1 MEELLSCIKDLF
13 CEIHRYFK
21 KNKYIIIF
29 FFITVLT
36 GATNIFG
43 LSKQPVHKSWVLSA
57 FVFTFGYTIVFHLA
71 GVKKKYFERLG
82 GIKSW
87 AVILANF
94 FLMIIIIIIA
104 NDFLKL
110 LNFYPSRFI
119 SLLLM
124 FIFAFIFS
132 ILNWILHK
140 HFQQESNSKM
150 GDSNPRKKT
159 YSDLSNSFR
168 SMVFMS
174 DLPTTITFLVL
185 AIYCLFI
192 NSYIQMDYFFSGAV
206 AFQMT
211 ASNAIWIFNDDKFF
225 AKV

>member
-1 MEELLSCIKDLF
+1 MEELSCIKDLF
-13 CEIHRYFK
+13 CEIGRYFK

-29 FFITVLT
+29 FFIAVLM

-57 FVFTFGYTIVFHLA
+57 FVFTFGYTIVFHFA
-71 GVKKKYFERLG
+71 GLKKKYFERLG
-82 GIKSW
+82 GVKSW
-87 AVILANF
+87 AVILANL
-94 FLMIIIIIIA
+94 FLLCITVIIA

-124 FIFAFIFS
+124 LIFAFIFS

-140 HFQQESNSKM
+140 HFQQESDSKTDVSNSQ
-150 GDSNPRKKT
+150 KKI
-159 YSDLSNSFR
+159 YSDLSNNFR
-168 SMVFMS
+168 STVFMS
-174 DLPTTITFLVL
+174 DLPTTITFLIL
-185 AIYCLFI
+185 AIYCFFI
-192 NSYIQMDYFFSGAV
+192 NSFIQMDYFFSGAV
-206 AFQMT
+206 AFQMM

-225 AKV
+225 ESLQ